1 MKLLTH
7 NMLQSPGTRRGYP
20 LAIEVE
26 KVETVETE
34 FNADF
39 IQRMVEKLDYDGLV
53 ATVASVSR
61 APATRTREDGLPPM
75 RPTLPSAL
83 AALTRALALC
93 TRSLACRSRSHPLCR
108 PTLARTRPF

>member
-53 ATVASVSR
+53 ATVASVSCH
-61 APATRTREDGLPPM
+61 APRTPRRDP
-75 RPTLPSAL
+75 RCCRCFHSHAPSSFCA
-83 AALTRALALC
+83 
-93 TRSLACRSRSHPLCR
+93 RSSACRSRSHPLCR
-108 PTLARTRPF
+108 PTSARTRPF